1 MLIFSE
7 NKIIMYKYFL
17 KKENVM
23 KLLHNNQ
30 IDNAYVQKK
39 QIVKKENSS

>member
-30 IDNAYVQKK
+30 IDNAYVQK
-39 QIVKKENSS
+39 QILKKENSS